1 MSEPDTRATIARIIA
16 ESGASAG
23 PEADD
28 DAAEPAAEAPAVEQE
43 AAEPE
48 AEAAEP
54 EQAAATPGGRPRG
67 PDGKFAPVVAPAAAG
82 KPAPP
87 PAPDAL
93 KPPADWS
100 PKAIAHWEKLPR
112 EVQEEGLRLHV
123 ETKKLLE
130 ERAKLRQ
137 TAEGWQGRLAP
148 YEPIFR
154 TAGVDP
160 AQGVQNVLGIYAQL
174 VTGAPDVRQRV
185 AAELIKQFV
194 GTDEAS
200 LRALAA
206 HLEAQPP
213 APQTLRPEQVT
224 DVVRKQ
230 FEQRDQQA
238 RQQAESAAFREF
250 EDGKPEF
257 IGREDVIAN
266 MKRMV
271 LGEKAAGG
279 QITATFLK
287 QAYESAVKLSPEAAA
302 ILKQRD
308 DAAAAKAN
316 AAEAAKK
323 AAAASGIRNEP
334 AGPSGSAAKAG
345 STRDEVKRQMDRLSG
360 RARV

>member
-1 MSEPDTRATIARIIA
+1 MDTRAAVA
-16 ESGASAG
+16 KVMADAGAAT
-23 PEADD
+23 PEPEQEAVT
-28 DAAEPAAEAPAVEQE
+28 EAPAVEQE
-43 AAEPE
+43 ASAPE
-48 AEAAEP
+48 AVAEAQPEP
-54 EQAAATPGGRPRG
+54 AAPTGRPRG
-67 PDGKFAPVVAPAAAG
+67 PDGKFAPVVAAPAA
-82 KPAPP
+82 KPVAVAP
-87 PAPDAL
+87 PDAL

-100 PKAIAHWEKLPR
+100 PKAIAHWEKIPR
-112 EVQEEGLRLHV
+112 DVQEEGLRLHV

-130 ERAKLRQ
+130 ERATLRR
-137 TAEGWQGRLAP
+137 TAEAWQGRLAP

-160 AQGVQNVLGIYAQL
+160 GQGVQNVLGIYAQL

-213 APQTLRPEQVT
+213 APQALRPEQVT

-238 RQQAESAAFREF
+238 RAQAESAAFQEF
-250 EDGKPEF
+250 EGSKPEF
-257 IGREDVIAN
+257 IGRDDVIAN
-266 MKRMV
+266 MKRFVM
-271 LGEKAAGG
+271 GEKASGG
-279 QITATFLK
+279 QITAAFLK

-323 AAAASGIRNEP
+323 AAAASGIKNEP
-334 AGPSGSAAKAG
+334 GGPAAPDVEPKN
-345 STRDEVKRQMDRLSG
+345 TRDQVRAQMQRLSG